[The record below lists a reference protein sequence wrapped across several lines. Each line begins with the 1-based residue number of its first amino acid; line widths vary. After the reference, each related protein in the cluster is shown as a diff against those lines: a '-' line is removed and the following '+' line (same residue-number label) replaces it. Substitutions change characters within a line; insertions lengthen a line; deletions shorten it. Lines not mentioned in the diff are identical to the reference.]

1 MVSGKIA
8 LQRPGPA
15 AHPDLRLRQAKQNG
29 APPDALWQQCEVG
42 KKHAPDEDHEISE
55 VRKNGG
61 ARDYCIDGCSVPP
74 SGVAVASDAG
84 IFLALS
90 RNNPAGHPA
99 SSFYQACANHDVCYQ
114 SCDKEQKYCDYKLEE
129 DAKAACEQIPADH
142 TIKVAG
148 RYPDG
153 TPYVFKVNTRKKC
166 RDIAEYYR
174 MALRA
179 FGEFAFNKRR
189 QQYCQCC

>member
-99 SSFYQACANHDVCYQ
+99 SSFYQACANHDVC
-114 SCDKEQKYCDYKLEE
+114 SLLS
-129 DAKAACEQIPADH
+129 
-142 TIKVAG
+142 G
-148 RYPDG
+148 
-153 TPYVFKVNTRKKC
+153 
-166 RDIAEYYR
+166 
-174 MALRA
+174 
-179 FGEFAFNKRR
+179 
-189 QQYCQCC
+189 